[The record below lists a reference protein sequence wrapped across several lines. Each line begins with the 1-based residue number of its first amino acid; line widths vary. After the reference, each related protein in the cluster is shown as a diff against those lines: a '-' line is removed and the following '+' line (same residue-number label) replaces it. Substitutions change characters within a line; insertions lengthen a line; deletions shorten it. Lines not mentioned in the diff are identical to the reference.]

1 MYEIVVGK
9 NETVRNLRVPVER
22 RQPENKKLT

>member
-1 MYEIVVGK
+1 MYEIIVGK
-9 NETVRNLRVPVER
+9 NETVRNLRVSVER